1 MMIRKKNNLLC
12 KKTTPVQVFD
22 GTGVL
27 CVKLYTYSLLCVAAE
42 QAVFRF
48 KAVKLY
54 DRYFLQ
60 AFDKISVYVD
70 IILHYHECVGVYQM
84 HIAHQL

>member
-1 MMIRKKNNLLC
+1 MDENIQKEKLC
-12 KKTTPVQVFD
+12 SIGTKTTPVQVSD

-42 QAVFRF
+42 QAVLRF

-54 DRYFLQ
+54 DRYLFT
-60 AFDKISVYVD
+60 DV
-70 IILHYHECVGVYQM
+70 
-84 HIAHQL
+84 